1 MESDGA
7 HASVSVERSPKE
19 MCAVL
24 TDWKKLCNRV
34 QGALSILKGFC
45 LDAPRSLELRLFIL
59 H

>member
-7 HASVSVERSPKE
+7 HASVSVERSPEE

-24 TDWKKLCNRV
+24 TDWKTLCNRV

-45 LDAPRSLELRLFIL
+45 LNAPRSLELRLFIL